1 MSMPHASA
9 VPAEQPL
16 IGTLTCPHC
25 GSKQQ
30 AEIPTG
36 KCIPF
41 YRCDAC
47 GKIVQATK
55 SCCVFCDYGDRKC
68 PVGHQSG
75 VSNT

>member
-68 PVGHQSG
+68 SVGH
-75 VSNT
+75 